1 MFVSDCLGIN
11 AKGHLTIDEKDTLEL
26 AGEYGT
32 PLYVMSETQIRENC
46 RKFRRSFEENYGGNG
61 MALYASKAFC
71 CKAVC
76 RIAQEEGMGL
86 DVVSAG
92 ELYTAESIGF
102 PAERIYFHG
111 NNKTPE
117 ELVEALRY
125 GVGTIVV
132 DNITELEVLDQIA
145 ASMGKTAGIMFR
157 VKPGVDAHT
166 HDFIRTGQIDS
177 KFGIVIPNGDAMRAV
192 AFAQNLS
199 NVRLTGLHCH
209 IGSQVF
215 DVEPFVDAVS
225 IMMDF
230 AREARDQTG
239 FVIEE
244 LNLGGGLGIAYN
256 PSDEPISVQE
266 LAAAVGPA
274 LKGAAIRCGMPQ
286 PVLMLEPGRSIVGDA
301 GTTLYTVNV
310 VKHIEGVRTYVAV
323 DGGMADNPR
332 VALYQARYDAVL
344 ANKMNEPL
352 GETVSIA
359 GNCCESG
366 DMLIWDITLPRV
378 DVGDIVAVFCT
389 GAYNFSMASNYNR
402 HPRPAAVLVANGQ
415 AELIAK
421 RETYADMCR
430 LDVVPP
436 RLLRACGHVAVGDNA

>member
-1 MFVSDCLGIN
+1 MIGGCDAV
-11 AKGHLTIDEKDTLEL
+11 AL
-26 AGEYGT
+26 AQRFGT
-32 PLYVMSETQIRENC
+32 PLYVVDEARIRRAC
-46 RKFRRSFEENYGGNG
+46 REYVQSFAQYYPKTRII
-61 MALYASKAFC
+61 YAGKAFMNT
-71 CKAVC
+71 AIVLLVMDEGLSIDVC
-76 RIAQEEGMGL
+76 SG
-86 DVVSAG
+86 G
-92 ELYTAESIGF
+92 ELHTALAAGCPGDEIF
-102 PAERIYFHG
+102 FHG
-111 NNKTPE
+111 NSKTPSE
-117 ELVEALRY
+117 VELGLDAGVHRFVADSLDELRL
-125 GVGTIVV
+125 I
-132 DNITELEVLDQIA
+132 DAIA
-145 ASMGKTAGIMFR
+145 RSRGQVANVMLRVTPGIE
-157 VKPGVDAHT
+157 AHT
-166 HDFIRTGQIDS
+166 HDYIRTGQIDS

-230 AREARDQTG
+230 AREARNQTG

>member
-1 MFVSDCLGIN
+1 M
-11 AKGHLTIDEKDTLEL
+11 EL
-26 AGEYGT
+26 
-32 PLYVMSETQIRENC
+32 
-46 RKFRRSFEENYGGNG
+46 
-61 MALYASKAFC
+61 
-71 CKAVC
+71 
-76 RIAQEEGMGL
+76 GL
-86 DVVSAG
+86 DAG
-92 ELYTAESIGF
+92 VHRFVADSLDELRLIDAIARSRGQV
-102 PAERIYFHG
+102 ANVMLRV
-111 NNKTPE
+111 TP
-117 ELVEALRY
+117 
-125 GVGTIVV
+125 
-132 DNITELEVLDQIA
+132 
-145 ASMGKTAGIMFR
+145 GIE
-157 VKPGVDAHT
+157 AHT
-166 HDFIRTGQIDS
+166 HDYIRTGQIDS

-389 GAYNFSMASNYNR
+389 GAYNFSW
-402 HPRPAAVLVANGQ
+402 PATTIATRAQLRCWWPTARRSSSPSAKPTPTCAGSTWCLPGSSGPVAMWPS
-415 AELIAK
+415 A
-421 RETYADMCR
+421 TTH
-430 LDVVPP
+430 
-436 RLLRACGHVAVGDNA
+436 RAHSI

>member
-177 KFGIVIPNGDAMRAV
+177 KFGVALETGEAMEAVCRA
-192 AFAQNLS
+192 AELS
-199 NVRLTGLHCH
+199 HVRLTGLHCH
-209 IGSQVF
+209 IGSQIF
-215 DVEPFVDAVS
+215 DIDPFEEA
-225 IMMDF
+225 
-230 AREARDQTG
+230 ARVMLRFLAEIRERTG
-239 FVIEE
+239 LTLSK
-244 LNLGGGLGIAYN
+244 LNLGGGFGIKYIPENDPAGLETYMGRVSTVVHGECGRLGL
-256 PSDEPISVQE
+256 PIPFI
-266 LAAAVGPA
+266 L
-274 LKGAAIRCGMPQ
+274 I
-286 PVLMLEPGRSIVGDA
+286 EPGRSIVGDA
-301 GTTLYTVNV
+301 GITLYRVGA
-310 VKHIEGVRTYVAV
+310 VKTIPGVRTYLSV
-323 DGGMADNPR
+323 DGGMTDNPR
-332 VALYQARYDAVL
+332 YALYQARYEALVAARAGEAKTMEVTL
-344 ANKMNEPL
+344 A
-352 GETVSIA
+352 GR
-359 GNCCESG
+359 CCESG
-366 DMLIWDITLPRV
+366 DLIGENMLLQPAV
-378 DVGDIVAVFCT
+378 PGDVVAVLST
-389 GAYNFSMASNYNR
+389 GAYNYSMASNYNR
-402 HPRPAAVLVANGQ
+402 VPRPPVVLVKGTESRVAVR
-415 AELIAK
+415 
-421 RETYADMCR
+421 RETLEDMISHDE
-430 LDVVPP
+430 L
-436 RLLRACGHVAVGDNA
+436 